1 VIRARNAAPTG
12 GFRVQRWTRL
22 SITSAVVTVA
32 VIAVLAVVPFL
43 FGADVTE
50 QLTVLLIFVIL
61 AVMWNALA
69 GYGGLIS
76 VGQQAFIGLGA
87 YGTIFLTQHG
97 IAPYI
102 AMMLAGLG
110 AGAIA
115 VPTSLLVLRLRGGQ
129 FAIGMWVVAEV
140 FGILVTLDS
149 GLGGGTGVSLNG
161 LDVFAPGYRQA
172 YTFWLT
178 LACATVLLGLVF
190 FLLRR
195 RIGTSLQA
203 VRDDEEAAASLG
215 VNVVRSKRVLFVVA
229 ALGCGIAGALYLA
242 NTLFIQTTSV
252 FGVQWTAYMLFMV
265 LVGGLGTFEGP
276 IIGAIIFYLIQAQFG
291 DSGAWYFIGLGATAI
306 AFALFLPHGIWGAID
321 RRLRLRLLPVGYTLR
336 TLGTPAGGGAE
347 QPAPEA

>member
-1 VIRARNAAPTG
+1 
-12 GFRVQRWTRL
+12 VQRWTRL
-22 SITSAVVTVA
+22 SIASVTVT
-32 VIAVLAVVPFL
+32 VLLIVVLALVPFM
-43 FGADVTE
+43 FGSDVTQ
-50 QLTVLLIFVIL
+50 QLTVLLTFVIL

-97 IAPYI
+97 IAPYL
-102 AMMLAGLG
+102 AMVIAGLF
-110 AGAIA
+110 AGVVA
-115 VPTSLLVLRLRGGQ
+115 VPTSLIMLRLRGGQ

-140 FGILVTLDS
+140 FGILVSLDS
-149 GLGGGTGVSLNG
+149 SLGGGTGVSLSG

-178 LACATVLLGLVF
+178 LACTTVLLGLVF
-190 FLLRR
+190 LLLRR
-195 RIGTSLQA
+195 RIGASLQA

-229 ALGCGIAGALYLA
+229 AVGCGIAGSLYLA
-242 NTLFIQTTSV
+242 NTLFIQTDSV

-276 IIGAIIFYLIQAQFG
+276 ILGAIIFYLIQAQFG
-291 DSGAWYFIGLGATAI
+291 NSGAWYFVGLGATAI
-306 AFALFLPHGIWGAID
+306 AFALFLPNGIWGAID
-321 RRLRLRLLPVGYTLR
+321 RRLQLRLLPVGYTLR
-336 TLGTPAGGGAE
+336 TLKPRVPDEPEGDGPAAE
-347 QPAPEA
+347 PSR